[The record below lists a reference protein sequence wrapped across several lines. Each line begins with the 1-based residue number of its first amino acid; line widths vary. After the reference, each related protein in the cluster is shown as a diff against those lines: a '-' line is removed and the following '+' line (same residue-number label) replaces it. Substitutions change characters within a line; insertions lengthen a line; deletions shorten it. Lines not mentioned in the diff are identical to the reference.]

1 MADGPGPVNSI
12 VPGDCSVQTDI
23 MTYRLVLCVLLLGF
37 AACAPLSIYH
47 RPGVAVAKMEDDLL
61 GCQVAALEQAPVASQ
76 VRRGPPIYVPE
87 RYYCNDH
94 GHCYRRGGYFIPGE
108 IYTVDV
114 NAPLRRKIETRCM
127 ARKGYQRVDIPNCPA
142 GVTLEP
148 SPADTQV
155 LPPLTENS
163 CAIRGSGGT
172 WQIVEI
178 RTAPGQTQTGVAPRQ
193 STSENP

>member
-12 VPGDCSVQTDI
+12 VPGHYSVQTDS
-23 MTYRLVLCVLLLGF
+23 MKNRWGLCVLLLGV

-61 GCQVAALEQAPVASQ
+61 GCQVVSLEQAPVASQ
-76 VRRGPPIYVPE
+76 VRQGPPIYVPG
-87 RYYCNDH
+87 RYYCNKR
-94 GHCYRRGGYFIPGE
+94 GHCYRQYGYYIPGD
-108 IYTVDV
+108 IYTIDV
-114 NAPLRRKIETRCM
+114 NASLRRKLETRCM
-127 ARKGYQRVDIPNCPA
+127 ARKGYQRVEIPNCPA
-142 GVTLEP
+142 GVTMEP

-178 RTAPGQTQTGVAPRQ
+178 KNAPGQVQSGGVRSE
-193 STSENP
+193 STSQIP